1 MPETNK
7 MEKQLREPIEAPR
20 FWRKISLQQGD
31 KLIIVEQLVEDFAPS
46 RTTLQDG
53 GKRSDVEPDVTLR
66 SIRQRYLAPGAASCT
81 VHLKEDLDIIFADL
95 DDPTKLKIRDRRY
108 QQEYDVNAETGALAD
123 MQIEGA
129 VNTAEEAYLKN
140 NTAFGDPY
148 QRADPRTV
156 PIAFK
161 TGSEA
166 ALRLELTELLHSFP
180 KIFEVVPEPRVFV
193 HTEFD
198 NHPASFNIHLFHRGQ
213 TWQAENYF
221 LSLVKPLIRENT
233 PSGYCYR
240 NGTGTL
246 ERRSEFRKD
255 SLFLSIEPGVPTP
268 EQVQMARQNTTARF
282 EKFGL
287 TLNPQIFEQNPLKR
301 DEGKPPRGKLGKF
314 RKFGLMMALG
324 GLAFSESFWLL
335 VRNSMVN
342 SAQSETAAGA
352 LMLSLGEFGIRLV

>member
-1 MPETNK
+1 MAETNK
-7 MEKQLREPIEAPR
+7 METPSREPIEAPR
-20 FWRKISLQQGD
+20 FWRKISLQQGE
-31 KLIIVEQLVEDFAPS
+31 KLIGVEQLVEDFAPS
-46 RTTLQDG
+46 RTTLREG
-53 GKRSDVEPDVTLR
+53 SRRSDVEPDITLG
-66 SIRQRYLAPGAASCT
+66 SVRQRHLGPGAASCT
-81 VHLKEDLDIIFADL
+81 VHLKDDLDIIFPDL
-95 DDPTKLKIRDRRY
+95 DAPAKLRIRDRRY
-108 QQEYDVNAETGALAD
+108 QQECEINAEMGSLAD
-123 MQIEGA
+123 VQIEGV
-129 VNTAEEAYLKN
+129 VNLAEEVYLKN

-148 QRADPRTV
+148 QREDPRAV

-161 TGSEA
+161 TGSEE
-166 ALRLELTELLHSFP
+166 ALRTELTELLHAFP

-198 NHPASFNIHLFHRGQ
+198 NHPASFTIHLFHRGQ

-221 LSLVKPLIRENT
+221 LSLVKPLIRENA

-301 DEGKPPRGKLGKF
+301 AEGKPPRGRFGKF
-314 RKFGLMMALG
+314 GKFGLMVVLG
-324 GLAFSESFWLL
+324 GLGFLESFCLLVQNASASCAESESGASAFLL
-335 VRNSMVN
+335 FLG
-342 SAQSETAAGA
+342 QLGIQAA
-352 LMLSLGEFGIRLV
+352 